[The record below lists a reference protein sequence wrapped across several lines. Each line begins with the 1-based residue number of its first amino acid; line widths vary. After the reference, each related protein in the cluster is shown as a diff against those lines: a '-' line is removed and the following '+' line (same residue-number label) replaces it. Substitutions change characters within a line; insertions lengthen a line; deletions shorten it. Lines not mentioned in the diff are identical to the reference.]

1 MEYSEKEILDSL
13 TKAVVAGDG
22 DACAKFARVVLE
34 MGVNPYK
41 ALMEGCARGMEVMS
55 ERYDKG
61 EVFVP
66 EILLSADAMN
76 QAIEIL
82 KPYVKVDKSKVPG
95 KVVLGVVEGDV
106 HDIGKNIVKILLE
119 VAGYTVI
126 DLGKDVQGIKFVDT
140 IIAERPDIVG
150 LSALMTTSMMGMPE
164 LMRLFA
170 QSRVREGISVIIGGG
185 PVTKEFAEKIGADGY
200 GTNAPEA
207 VRVCDKIMH
216 DKRGAN

>member
-1 MEYSEKEILDSL
+1 MDSL

>member
-1 MEYSEKEILDSL
+1 MEISEKEILDSL
-13 TKAVVAGDG
+13 TNAVVAGDG

-126 DLGKDVQGIKFVDT
+126 DLGKDVQGIKFVET

>member
-1 MEYSEKEILDSL
+1 MEISEKEILDSL
-13 TKAVVAGDG
+13 TNAVVAGDG
-22 DACAKFARVVLE
+22 DACAKFARLVLE
-34 MGVNPYK
+34 AGINPYK

-126 DLGKDVQGIKFVDT
+126 DLGKDVQGIKFVET

-170 QSRVREGISVIIGGG
+170 QSRIRDNISVIIGGG
-185 PVTKEFAEKIGADGY
+185 PVTREFAEKIGADGY
-200 GTNAPEA
+200 GANAPEA

>member
-1 MEYSEKEILDSL
+1 MDSL
-13 TKAVVAGDG
+13 TNAVVAGDG
-22 DACAKFARVVLE
+22 DACAKFARLVLE
-34 MGVNPYK
+34 AGINPYK

-126 DLGKDVQGIKFVDT
+126 DLGKDVQGIKFVET

-170 QSRVREGISVIIGGG
+170 QSRIRDNISVIIGGG
-185 PVTKEFAEKIGADGY
+185 PVTREFAEKIGADGY
-200 GTNAPEA
+200 GANAPEA

>member
-1 MEYSEKEILDSL
+1 MDISEKEILDSL
-13 TKAVVAGDG
+13 TNAVVAGDG
-22 DACAKFARVVLE
+22 DACAKFARLVLE
-34 MGVNPYK
+34 AGINPYK

-126 DLGKDVQGIKFVDT
+126 DLGKDVQGIKFVET

-170 QSRVREGISVIIGGG
+170 QSRIRDNISVIIGGG
-185 PVTKEFAEKIGADGY
+185 PVTREFAEKIGADGY
-200 GTNAPEA
+200 GANAPEA

>member
-1 MEYSEKEILDSL
+1 MEISEKEILDSL
-13 TKAVVAGDG
+13 TNAVVAGDG
-22 DACAKFARVVLE
+22 DACAKFARLVLE
-34 MGVNPYK
+34 AGINPYK

-126 DLGKDVQGIKFVDT
+126 DLGKDVQGIKFVET

-170 QSRVREGISVIIGGG
+170 QSRVRENISVIIGGG
-185 PVTKEFAEKIGADGY
+185 PVTREFAEKIGADGY
-200 GTNAPEA
+200 GANAPEA